1 MEKTIEQLE
10 QELIDM
16 KAMHASQWAT
26 WGSELC
32 AADLEREEEKL
43 EKEIADAKR
52 LKTLREEA
60 IERWRM
66 LGLLDRIDENLI
78 TITVTARKFGIDEI
92 KK

>member
-1 MEKTIEQLE
+1 MPVQFFSLGKQTKALR
-10 QELIDM
+10 QEID
-16 KAMHASQWAT
+16 
-26 WGSELC
+26 
-32 AADLEREEEKL
+32 AAISAVIDSNHFILGKNVVEL

-66 LGLLDRIDENLI
+66 LGLLDGIDENLI